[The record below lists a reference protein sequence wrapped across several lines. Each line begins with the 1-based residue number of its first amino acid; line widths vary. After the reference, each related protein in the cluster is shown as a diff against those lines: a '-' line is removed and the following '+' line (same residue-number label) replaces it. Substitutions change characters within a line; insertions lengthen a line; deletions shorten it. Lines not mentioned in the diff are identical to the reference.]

1 MSFFKQRSREIN
13 DWMQNV
19 LMNVGDT
26 ISAFLIKSKKD
37 PNWAIKNIIFFVLSI
52 YITWLYANRLFT
64 PSISLITDLSR
75 SIAFEGQQ
83 LNPSYYGPEVV
94 SARICFLVLI
104 LFLLAQNEIKA
115 LRNPKEWRGWIVS
128 AVAILF
134 AFLVPIFVDIFAP
147 SPTAGLPLLLLGGPI
162 LVGFILS
169 TGDLDS
175 IFRGDFSK
183 IIILRSIIPAV
194 FFLYLCFFGISFYPL
209 ITSDL
214 SSTVSLMFVV
224 LVLSSSYIISTGK
237 STSSEIDRK
246 NSALFFI
253 IFTPLLLYAITR
265 LMFLTQHPDADVARR
280 WTIDWSFMEAPNS
293 FDIESWPFIP
303 VFGEDSR
310 WTYFFAAAINSIR
323 ATVVAIVL
331 ATFLGVLI
339 GVLRMSSNKLSSGMA
354 TVYVEFFRNL
364 PLAILLFIILTQL
377 QEWLPLHGSSKA
389 WILGSNVLENR
400 GLLYFSSQ
408 GLWVPSLSSWRIVLF
423 GIILFSVWFG
433 MRYMQKDGVD
443 DSDAAVLR
451 RSGIWGTSIILGLAI
466 ILSDASMI
474 TLNQPRLDASGTWL
488 PTADTSFKISL
499 SFTAMVL
506 GLTLFTA
513 SVISEIVRGSIQSLP
528 HGQVEAAIS
537 LGLTPYQ
544 RLRLVILPQAL
555 RSMIPLLNSQYM
567 NIWKNSSLALVVS
580 YMDIFSTIQIMMTNV
595 GQLIPL
601 FILLLVTYQSGS
613 LVISG
618 IMNICNARV
627 TRARI

>member
-1 MSFFKQRSREIN
+1 MSFFKEISREIN
-13 DWMQNV
+13 DFISNMEIR
-19 LMNVGDT
+19 DT
-26 ISAFLIKSKKD
+26 ISGFLVKSKKD
-37 PNWAIKNIIFFVLSI
+37 PKWALKNIIFSGLSI

-64 PSISLITDLSR
+64 PSISNITDLSR
-75 SIAFEGQQ
+75 SIMFDGQQ

-115 LRNPKEWRGWIVS
+115 LRNPKEWKGWIVS
-128 AVAILF
+128 AAAILF
-134 AFLVPIFVDIFAP
+134 ALLLPIFVDIFAP
-147 SPTAGLPLLLLGGPI
+147 SATAGLPFLLLGGPI

-183 IIILRSIIPAV
+183 IIIARTIIPVV
-194 FFLYLCFFGISFYPL
+194 FFLYLCFFGISLFPL

-214 SSTVSLMFVV
+214 SSTISLMFVV

-265 LMFLTQHPDADVARR
+265 FMYLTQHPEDSVARR
-280 WTIDWSFMEAPNS
+280 WNIDWSFMDAPNS
-293 FDIESWPFIP
+293 FDIESWPLIP

-310 WTYFFAAAINSIR
+310 WSYFFAAAINSIR
-323 ATVVAIVL
+323 ATLVAIVL
-331 ATFLGVLI
+331 ATILGILI
-339 GVLRMSSNKLSSGMA
+339 GVLRMSANKLSSGMA
-354 TVYVEFFRNL
+354 TVYVELFRNL
-364 PLAILLFIILTQL
+364 PLAILLFIIITQL
-377 QEWLPLHGSSKA
+377 QEWLPTHGSSEA
-389 WILGSNVLENR
+389 WILGSNVLENK
-400 GLLYFSSQ
+400 GLLYFSRQ
-408 GLWVPSLSSWRIVLF
+408 GLWVPSLSSWRIALF
-423 GIILFSVWFG
+423 GVILFSVWFG
-433 MRYMQKDGVD
+433 MRYMQRDGVD
-443 DSDAAVLR
+443 DSNAAVLR

-466 ILSDASMI
+466 IFSDASTI
-474 TLNQPRLDASGTWL
+474 TLDQPRLDTPGAWL
-488 PTADTSFKISL
+488 PTTDSSFKISL

-528 HGQVEAAIS
+528 PGQVEAAIS

-544 RLRLVILPQAL
+544 RLRLVIMPQAL

-580 YMDIFSTIQIMMTNV
+580 YMDIFATIQIMMTNV

-627 TRARI
+627 TRAKI